1 MIPNIYD
8 TDFMKE
14 VLNEEK
20 LVLVDFSAIWCGP
33 CKMVAPILE
42 EIAYENDNVKIVKMD
57 VDVSPFIS
65 RKYRI
70 NSIPNIKFFKN
81 GRVVDEII
89 GFVPKRQ
96 IEEVINRN
104 LEQYID
110 EEFYQIHLL
119 ILLNLLFSQCARL
132 CGILHHHL

>member
-8 TDFMKE
+8 TNFMNE

-42 EIAYENDNVKIVKMD
+42 EIAYENDNIKIVKMD
-57 VDVSPFIS
+57 VDVSPFVS
-65 RKYRI
+65 RKYKI

-81 GRVVDEII
+81 GKVVDEII
-89 GFVPKRQ
+89 GFVPKRK

-104 LEQYID
+104 LE
-110 EEFYQIHLL
+110 
-119 ILLNLLFSQCARL
+119 
-132 CGILHHHL
+132 

>member
-1 MIPNIYD
+1 
-8 TDFMKE
+8 
-14 VLNEEK
+14 
-20 LVLVDFSAIWCGP
+20 
-33 CKMVAPILE
+33 
-42 EIAYENDNVKIVKMD
+42 MD

-110 EEFYQIHLL
+110 EEF
-119 ILLNLLFSQCARL
+119 
-132 CGILHHHL
+132 

>member
-8 TDFMKE
+8 TNFMNE
-14 VLNEEK
+14 VLNEKK

-81 GRVVDEII
+81 GRVVDEIV

-110 EEFYQIHLL
+110 EEF
-119 ILLNLLFSQCARL
+119 
-132 CGILHHHL
+132 

>member
-42 EIAYENDNVKIVKMD
+42 EIAYENDTVKIVKMD

-110 EEFYQIHLL
+110 EEF
-119 ILLNLLFSQCARL
+119 
-132 CGILHHHL
+132 

>member
-1 MIPNIYD
+1 MISNIYD
-8 TDFMKE
+8 ANFMNE

-42 EIAYENDNVKIVKMD
+42 EIAYENDNVKIVKID
-57 VDVSPFIS
+57 VDASPFIS

-81 GRVVDEII
+81 GRVVDEIV
-89 GFVPKRQ
+89 GFVPKRE

-104 LEQYID
+104 LNQYVD
-110 EEFYQIHLL
+110 EEF
-119 ILLNLLFSQCARL
+119 
-132 CGILHHHL
+132 

>member
-1 MIPNIYD
+1 
-8 TDFMKE
+8 
-14 VLNEEK
+14 
-20 LVLVDFSAIWCGP
+20 
-33 CKMVAPILE
+33 MVAPILE

-57 VDVSPFIS
+57 VDVCPFVS

-81 GRVVDEII
+81 GRVVDEIV

-110 EEFYQIHLL
+110 EEF
-119 ILLNLLFSQCARL
+119 
-132 CGILHHHL
+132 

>member
-89 GFVPKRQ
+89 GFVHKRQ

-110 EEFYQIHLL
+110 EEF
-119 ILLNLLFSQCARL
+119 
-132 CGILHHHL
+132 

>member
-110 EEFYQIHLL
+110 EEV
-119 ILLNLLFSQCARL
+119 
-132 CGILHHHL
+132 

>member
-57 VDVSPFIS
+57 VDVSPVIS

-110 EEFYQIHLL
+110 EEF
-119 ILLNLLFSQCARL
+119 
-132 CGILHHHL
+132 

>member
-1 MIPNIYD
+1 
-8 TDFMKE
+8 MK
-14 VLNEEK
+14 K

-110 EEFYQIHLL
+110 EEF
-119 ILLNLLFSQCARL
+119 
-132 CGILHHHL
+132 

>member
-70 NSIPNIKFFKN
+70 NSIPTIKFFKN

-110 EEFYQIHLL
+110 EEF
-119 ILLNLLFSQCARL
+119 
-132 CGILHHHL
+132 

>member
-42 EIAYENDNVKIVKMD
+42 EIAYENDNVKIVKMG

-110 EEFYQIHLL
+110 EEF
-119 ILLNLLFSQCARL
+119 
-132 CGILHHHL
+132 

>member
-8 TDFMKE
+8 TNFMNE
-14 VLNEEK
+14 VLNEKK

-57 VDVSPFIS
+57 VDVSPFVS

-70 NSIPNIKFFKN
+70 SSIPNIKFFKN
-81 GRVVDEII
+81 GRVVDEIV

-110 EEFYQIHLL
+110 EEF
-119 ILLNLLFSQCARL
+119 
-132 CGILHHHL
+132 

>member
-8 TDFMKE
+8 TNFMNE
-14 VLNEEK
+14 VLNEKK

-57 VDVSPFIS
+57 VDVSPFVS

-81 GRVVDEII
+81 GRVVDEIV

-110 EEFYQIHLL
+110 EEF
-119 ILLNLLFSQCARL
+119 
-132 CGILHHHL
+132 

>member
-8 TDFMKE
+8 TNFMNE
-14 VLNEEK
+14 VLNEKK

-70 NSIPNIKFFKN
+70 SSIPNIKFFKN
-81 GRVVDEII
+81 GRVVDEIV

-110 EEFYQIHLL
+110 EEF
-119 ILLNLLFSQCARL
+119 
-132 CGILHHHL
+132 

>member
-65 RKYRI
+65 RKFRI
-70 NSIPNIKFFKN
+70 NSIPIIKFFKN

-110 EEFYQIHLL
+110 EEF
-119 ILLNLLFSQCARL
+119 
-132 CGILHHHL
+132 

>member
-1 MIPNIYD
+1 MINNIYD
-8 TDFMKE
+8 ANFINE

-42 EIAYENDNVKIVKMD
+42 EIAYENSNVKIVKMD
-57 VDVSPFIS
+57 VDVSPFVS

-81 GRVVDEII
+81 GRIVDEII
-89 GFVPKRQ
+89 GFAPKKE
-96 IEEVINRN
+96 IEAVINRN
-104 LEQYID
+104 LQVYTT
-110 EEFYQIHLL
+110 EENWYEPKIWYSYCRKWTSWTFGS
-119 ILLNLLFSQCARL
+119 FKC
-132 CGILHHHL
+132 

>member
-8 TDFMKE
+8 TNFMNE
-14 VLNEEK
+14 VLNEKK

-65 RKYRI
+65 RKYMI
-70 NSIPNIKFFKN
+70 SSIPNIKFFKN
-81 GRVVDEII
+81 GRVVDEIV

-110 EEFYQIHLL
+110 EEF
-119 ILLNLLFSQCARL
+119 
-132 CGILHHHL
+132 

>member
-1 MIPNIYD
+1 MINNIYD
-8 TDFMKE
+8 ANFSNE
-14 VLNEEK
+14 VLKEEK
-20 LVLVDFSAIWCGP
+20 LVLVDFSARWCGP

-42 EIAYENDNVKIVKMD
+42 EIAYENNNVKIVKMD
-57 VDVSPFIS
+57 IDTSPFVS

-104 LEQYID
+104 LQGYID
-110 EEFYQIHLL
+110 YEL
-119 ILLNLLFSQCARL
+119 
-132 CGILHHHL
+132 

>member
-8 TDFMKE
+8 SNFMNE
-14 VLNEEK
+14 VLNEKK

-33 CKMVAPILE
+33 CKMVTPILE

-81 GRVVDEII
+81 GRVVDEIV

-110 EEFYQIHLL
+110 EEF
-119 ILLNLLFSQCARL
+119 
-132 CGILHHHL
+132 

>member
-89 GFVPKRQ
+89 GFAPKRQ

-110 EEFYQIHLL
+110 EEF
-119 ILLNLLFSQCARL
+119 
-132 CGILHHHL
+132 

>member
-96 IEEVINRN
+96 IEEVISRN

-110 EEFYQIHLL
+110 EEF
-119 ILLNLLFSQCARL
+119 
-132 CGILHHHL
+132 

>member
-110 EEFYQIHLL
+110 EEF
-119 ILLNLLFSQCARL
+119 
-132 CGILHHHL
+132 

>member
-81 GRVVDEII
+81 GRVVYEII

-110 EEFYQIHLL
+110 EEF
-119 ILLNLLFSQCARL
+119 
-132 CGILHHHL
+132 

>member
-57 VDVSPFIS
+57 VDVSPFIW

-110 EEFYQIHLL
+110 EEF
-119 ILLNLLFSQCARL
+119 
-132 CGILHHHL
+132 

>member
-1 MIPNIYD
+1 MINSIYD
-8 TDFMKE
+8 ANFINE

-42 EIAYENDNVKIVKMD
+42 EIAYENDDVKIVKMD
-57 VDVSPFIS
+57 VDVSPFVS

-81 GRVVDEII
+81 GRIVDEIV
-89 GFVPKRQ
+89 GFVPKKE

-104 LEQYID
+104 LQAYKNEDI
-110 EEFYQIHLL
+110 
-119 ILLNLLFSQCARL
+119 
-132 CGILHHHL
+132 

>member
-1 MIPNIYD
+1 
-8 TDFMKE
+8 
-14 VLNEEK
+14 
-20 LVLVDFSAIWCGP
+20 
-33 CKMVAPILE
+33 MVAPILE

-110 EEFYQIHLL
+110 EEF
-119 ILLNLLFSQCARL
+119 
-132 CGILHHHL
+132 

>member
-8 TDFMKE
+8 TNFMNE
-14 VLNEEK
+14 VLNEKK

-33 CKMVAPILE
+33 CKMGAPILE

-57 VDVSPFIS
+57 VDVSPFVS

-81 GRVVDEII
+81 GRVVDEIV

-110 EEFYQIHLL
+110 EEF
-119 ILLNLLFSQCARL
+119 
-132 CGILHHHL
+132 